1 MATNLSIGMILSLTD
16 KISGPLKKVVES
28 VGGIGTAAEKAAGRF
43 TRLQNEVDKLAKSAR
58 QLDAVGKPLAAVGAA
73 GAAGI
78 AGTIAQYATLEE
90 AQNRLKTNLMNSAG
104 QVGPEFE
111 KMNKLAEKLGVEL
124 PGSTKDMI
132 EMFTALREQG
142 VQTNMILGGYGE
154 AAAKFATVMKLPFA
168 EAANHVAKF
177 SESMGIADKDAVTFM
192 DTLQRLKAASG
203 VETGDLAYTFKYA
216 GGALKLLNIQGI
228 EAAKSFS
235 TIIGM
240 LASAGIEGST
250 AGTSIAGALGR
261 MAEIGHKMDQKK
273 IKELVGPIL
282 DKYGVKMNFFDGD
295 GQFKGL
301 REMTAELE
309 KLKALNPQEQ
319 IIVLKKLFGEE
330 AARPLAVLIKSGV
343 EGFDAMAKRM
353 ADQADMQ
360 QKIKTIMSGT
370 KMQWETMTGTIANLV
385 ANVGGVFAKLINLP
399 AIMGVLNN
407 IFGKMNDWVLANPKT
422 AAVLGGVVAA
432 VSALA
437 LVGGTLLMGIAAIG
451 GAVGPFLAGMAA
463 LARVIGLVGNAIKIV
478 TIATR
483 IMSVAFMT
491 NPIGLAIAGIATAA
505 LLIYKYW
512 GPIKTF
518 MSGIWQAVVSVVGK
532 MSQAGSNIINSLVEG
547 MKAAASKPIE
557 VIKQIVQKIRN
568 FLPFSPAK
576 EGPLRDINRVRIID
590 TIAGAMKPGP
600 MVKAMR
606 TATAA
611 TMMAAA
617 VPGAAMAGGGAAGG
631 NTINFAPVINL
642 AAGSPAETRQQVDQ
656 ALSVSQAELE
666 RMIDRVMAQKQRR
679 AF

>member
-16 KISGPLKKVVES
+16 KISGPLKRVVES
-28 VGGIGTAAEKAAGRF
+28 VGGIGTAAEKAASKF

-73 GAAGI
+73 GAVGI

-154 AAAKFATVMKLPFA
+154 AAAKFATVMKIPFA
-168 EAANHVAKF
+168 EAATHVAKF

-192 DTLQRLKAASG
+192 DTLQRLKASSG

-216 GGALKLLNIQGI
+216 GGALKLLNLQGI

-235 TIIGM
+235 TVIGV
-240 LASAGIEGST
+240 LANAGIEGST
-250 AGTSIAGALGR
+250 AGTNMAQALSR
-261 MAEIGHKMDQKK
+261 MAEMGHRLDKKAIQK
-273 IKELVGPIL
+273 LVGPIL
-282 DKYGVKMNFFDGD
+282 GKYDIKMNFFDQNGN
-295 GQFKGL
+295 FKGL
-301 REMTAELE
+301 REMTQELE

-319 IIVLKKLFGEE
+319 IIVLKKLFGDE
-330 AARPLAVLIKSGV
+330 AARPLAVLMKAGV
-343 EGFDAMAKRM
+343 EGYDAMAKRM

-360 QKIKTIMSGT
+360 QKIKAIMSGT
-370 KMQWETMTGTIANLV
+370 KMQWETMTGTISNLV
-385 ANVGGVFAKLINLP
+385 ANLGGVFAKLINLP
-399 AIMGVLNN
+399 AVLGFMND
-407 IFGKMNDWVLANPKT
+407 IFGKMSDWVLANPKT

-432 VSALA
+432 VTSLS
-437 LVGGTLLMGIAAIG
+437 LVSGTVLMGIAAIG
-451 GAVGPFLAGMAA
+451 TAIGPFLAGMAA
-463 LARVIGLVGNAIKIV
+463 LAKVIGFVGNAIKVV

-483 IMSVAFMT
+483 ILTATFMT
-491 NPIGLAIAGIATAA
+491 NPIGLAIAGIAVAA

-512 GPIKTF
+512 GPITKF
-518 MSGIWQAVVSVVGK
+518 MSGIWKAVVSVVGK
-532 MSQAGSNIINSLVEG
+532 MSQAGSNIINSLVDG

-557 VIKQIVQKIRN
+557 VIKGIVQKIRN

-576 EGPLRDINRVRIID
+576 EGPLRDINRVRIVE

-611 TMMAAA
+611 TMIAAA
-617 VPGAAMAGGGAAGG
+617 PGAAMAGAGAGGG

-642 AAGSPAETRQQVDQ
+642 APGTPAETRQQVDQ
-656 ALSVSQAELE
+656 ALSTSQAELE
-666 RMIDRVMAQKQRR
+666 RMIDRIMSQKQRR
-679 AF
+679 SF